1 MMNNYF
7 TICSFFYICL
17 VSIIYF
23 FRKRVIN
30 YETKIYSRI
39 IIINLLTTIFAIIS
53 SITIMNMNKVPVLNM
68 IINKI
73 LLFFFGCWGTYFA
86 KYIYFASH
94 EFKSEEE
101 FGKRYKLISKIV
113 YVILAI
119 SLIVIIALPLYFSN
133 ENKVIYSYGPAANY
147 IFGLALVYVLFFC
160 YCILFNLKNI
170 KNKKM
175 IPLYIYMIFGFVV
188 IVIQKMY
195 PGLLLTT
202 AMETFITIL
211 MYFTIENPDIKLIE
225 DLNAAKEQ
233 AEKANRAKTDFLSN
247 MSHEIRTPLNAILGF
262 SQILSE
268 SKNLDEEDKGLVK
281 DICTAGN
288 SLIELVNGI
297 LDISK
302 IEANKLEIVN
312 SDYEF
317 KKIFDEMVLLT
328 KGRIGEK
335 PLTFNYFY
343 DESIPKYFYGDSS
356 RIKQIGI
363 NLLTNAVKYTKEGS
377 VTLRVSSVIHGNM
390 CRIILCVEDTGIGIK
405 EENIDKLFTKF
416 ERLGVEKQT
425 TVEGT
430 GLGLAITKKL
440 VELMDGKILVNSKYG
455 QGSKFTVIIDQK
467 IIDKKE
473 EVKPSVN
480 NEVSVKEV
488 INAKEKKILIVDD
501 NMLNIK
507 VASRL
512 LQQFGFDSIDSA
524 SSGEECI
531 NKVKNNNYDLI
542 LMDDMM
548 PKMTG
553 SETFT
558 HLKEIDGFKTP
569 VIALTANAISG
580 MREKYIEY
588 GFNDYLSKPI
598 ERAELNRVVLKY
610 LS

>member
-1 MMNNYF
+1 MNVNSSFYLTIATSAFVLLTSIVYF
-7 TICSFFYICL
+7 IKPKIKS
-17 VSIIYF
+17 
-23 FRKRVIN
+23 REN
-30 YETKIYSRI
+30 KIYSLLL
-39 IIINLLTTIFAIIS
+39 IINMLSIIFETLLAIFYNTSPFIRDLFMKAFLSLIAFFIITLLLYL
-53 SITIMNMNKVPVLNM
+53 IVMLFGDKLN
-68 IINKI
+68 
-73 LLFFFGCWGTYFA
+73 
-86 KYIYFASH
+86 YIYV
-94 EFKSEEE
+94 
-101 FGKRYKLISKIV
+101 KLFV
-113 YVILAI
+113 
-119 SLIVIIALPLYFSN
+119 
-133 ENKVIYSYGPAANY
+133 GT
-147 IFGLALVYVLFFC
+147 VYVLTIFFVSILKVD
-160 YCILFNLKNI
+160 YHFDGNLLLYSSGPSVSFAFGFGGILIVLMIILLVVKGKSIKQKKYPIILF
-170 KNKKM
+170 
-175 IPLYIYMIFGFVV
+175 
-188 IVIQKMY
+188 IVLITISLLIQKSNPQY
-195 PGLLLTT
+195 LLINFACGLTLS
-202 AMETFITIL
+202 L
-211 MYFTIENPDIKLIE
+211 MFHTIENPDIKLIE
-225 DLNAAKEQ
+225 ELNAAKEQ

-268 SKNLDEEDKGLVK
+268 GKNLDEEDKGLVK

-288 SLIELVNGI
+288 NLIELVNGI

-335 PLTFNYFY
+335 PLIFNYFY

-377 VTLRVSSVIHGNM
+377 VTLKVSSVIHGNM

-440 VELMDGKILVNSKYG
+440 AELMDGKILVNSKYG

-467 IIDKKE
+467 IVDKKE
-473 EVKPSVN
+473 EIKPSVN
-480 NEVSVKEV
+480 SEVSVKEV

-512 LQQFGFDSIDSA
+512 LEQFGFNNIDSA
-524 SSGEECI
+524 FSGEECI
-531 NKVKNNNYDLI
+531 SKVKNNNYDLI

-558 HLKEIDGFKTP
+558 HLKEIEGFKTP